1 MALAELTYAVTPSP
15 DLAILRFLA
24 AHAHSSAAEIGRACT
39 MTAAEV
45 RARLVMLE
53 SMRLVSS
60 RQYAGTTPPRRAYV
74 LTEEGRRKAGI
85 SDARS
90 TT

>member
-1 MALAELTYAVTPSP
+1 MTPSP
-15 DLAILRFLA
+15 ELAILRFLA
-24 AHAHSSAAEIGRACT
+24 AHAHSSATEIGRACS
-39 MTAAEV
+39 MPAAEI

-74 LTEEGRRKAGI
+74 LTGEGRRKVGI
-85 SDARS
+85 SDAGS

>member
-1 MALAELTYAVTPSP
+1 MTPSP

-24 AHAHSSAAEIGRACT
+24 AHAHSSAAEIGRACK

-74 LTEEGRRKAGI
+74 LTGEGRRKAGI
-85 SDARS
+85 SDARA
-90 TT
+90 TPFTV

>member
-1 MALAELTYAVTPSP
+1 MPAADLSVTSSP
-15 DLAILRFLA
+15 ETLILRFLA
-24 AHAHSSAAEIGRACT
+24 AQAHSSAAEIGRACN

-53 SMRLVSS
+53 SMRLVSG

-74 LTEEGRRKAGI
+74 LTGEGRLKAEAT
-85 SDARS
+85 DARYVR
-90 TT
+90 

>member
-1 MALAELTYAVTPSP
+1 MSE
-15 DLAILRFLA
+15 LAILRFIA
-24 AHAHSSAAEIGRACT
+24 AHAHSSAAEIGRACK
-39 MTAAEV
+39 MTAAEI

-85 SDARS
+85 KDARVRDS
-90 TT
+90 TPSS

>member
-1 MALAELTYAVTPSP
+1 MTPSAE
-15 DLAILRFLA
+15 LAILRFLA
-24 AHAHSSAAEIGRACT
+24 ARAHSSAAEIGTACR

-60 RQYAGTTPPRRAYV
+60 RQYVGTVPPRRAYV
-74 LTEEGRRKAGI
+74 LTEEGRRKAGV
-85 SDARS
+85 SDERHTVYS
-90 TT
+90 